1 MSKSIFD
8 SIENSSEFKESFK
21 ILLNNFINYI
31 IENPDIFLFIEQF
44 NNSPLYNKIP
54 QEYYD
59 DLYQLHDSFYQ
70 KGKEQNL
77 LKDVSIYLLT
87 VYTYYPVVQL
97 IKTYFSG
104 EVELT
109 DSNIESV
116 LQMSWDAIKV

>member
-1 MSKSIFD
+1 M
-8 SIENSSEFKESFK
+8 K
-21 ILLNNFINYI
+21 ILIF
-31 IENPDIFLFIEQF
+31 FLFIEQF